1 MISVCQRET
10 DGEHLAVAVR
20 VHAVKNFP
28 RRFFQHGQVLPVSEV
43 CGQVVPLNH
52 LLIARP
58 GVVMTPPRH
67 RHKMRARALSL
78 ARSLAL
84 YPSFPLSL
92 SLGKATSIHDAAREP
107 GQTEGQQSKAREFE
121 SSSTW
126 QGGQIKTA
134 RQQAHARSKRQGSRG
149 LVVHHCQLQVT
160 KINDG
165 NAYFVCLIDF
175 LQDVLRAYV
184 ITNLDLDL
192 VSFRDDPR
200 MDCKGP

>member
-1 MISVCQRET
+1 MISVYQRET
-10 DGEHLAVAVR
+10 DGEHLTVAVR

-52 LLIARP
+52 LLIAHP

-92 SLGKATSIHDAAREP
+92 SLGKATSIHDARENQ
-107 GQTEGQQSKAREFE
+107 GKLKA
-121 SSSTW
+121 SSRRRVNLR
-126 QGGQIKTA
+126 A
-134 RQQAHARSKRQGSRG
+134 AAHGRGVRSRRQGSRHMQDQNG
-149 LVVHHCQLQVT
+149 RAAGVSWSTIVSCKSQRSMTEML
-160 KINDG
+160 I
-165 NAYFVCLIDF
+165 FVCLIDF
-175 LQDVLRAYV
+175 RAL
-184 ITNLDLDL
+184 T
-192 VSFRDDPR
+192 
-200 MDCKGP
+200 